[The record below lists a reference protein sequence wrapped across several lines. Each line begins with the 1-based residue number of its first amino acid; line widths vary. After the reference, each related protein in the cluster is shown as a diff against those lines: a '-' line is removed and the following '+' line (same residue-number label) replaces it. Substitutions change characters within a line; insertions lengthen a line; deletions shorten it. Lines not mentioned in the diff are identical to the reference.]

1 MAAHADSGCQAENP
15 PDAGVQPLISPS
27 RLALTGATGFIGT
40 TLLKRLSGA
49 GWQVRALYRP
59 RTGRIPPRLPG
70 VEWLSGNLEDQGAL
84 DALVAGTDAV
94 IHCAG
99 VVRGA
104 CRSDFDRVN
113 ADGAGRVAR
122 AAASLDRVPRF
133 LLISSLAARTPQL
146 SDYAASK
153 WRGECAVKA
162 ASENLRWTVLRP
174 PAVFGPGDRELLP
187 LFRCIAKGFAP
198 LPAGTNGRFSLIYI
212 DDLAT
217 AVLRWLEA
225 DAGHG
230 RTFELDDG
238 RPGGYAWDT
247 VLTLAGRAL
256 REGAA
261 VRRVPIPVPL
271 LYLVALANLAAARL
285 LGYAPM
291 LTPGKLREIMHPDWL
306 CDNEQFAIATGW
318 RPTFGLELGLVRAYG
333 KHLPA

>member
-1 MAAHADSGCQAENP
+1 MASGLQTEIP
-15 PDAGVQPLISPS
+15 PDPGVQRLTAPS
-27 RLALTGATGFIGT
+27 RLALTGATGFIGAA
-40 TLLKRLSGA
+40 LLARLTGA
-49 GWQVRALYRP
+49 GWHVRALYRP

-84 DALVAGTDAV
+84 NALVAGTDAV

-122 AAASLDRVPRF
+122 AAASLSRAPRF
-133 LLISSLAARTPQL
+133 LLISSLAAHMPQL
-146 SDYAASK
+146 SHYAASK
-153 WRGECAVKA
+153 WRGECALKA
-162 ASENLRWTVLRP
+162 ASENMRWTVLRP
-174 PAVFGPGDRELLP
+174 AAVFGPADRELLP
-187 LFRCIAKGFAP
+187 LFRCIANGFAP
-198 LPAGTNGRFSLIYI
+198 LPAGIHGRFSLIYV

-225 DAGHG
+225 DAGYG
-230 RTFELDDG
+230 GTFELDDG
-238 RPGGYAWDT
+238 RPGGYDWDT
-247 VLTLAGRAL
+247 VVTLAGRAL
-256 REGAA
+256 RGGAR

-271 LYLVALANLAAARL
+271 LYLAALANLAAARL

-306 CDNEQFAIATGW
+306 CNNADYVLATGW
-318 RPTFGLELGLVRAYG
+318 RPAFGLELGLVRAYG